1 MTTND
6 HYNLIYG
13 DSHRHKIV
21 YATEYHDR
29 VDLDR
34 DNNKQT
40 VSSLVFP
47 AVTIVAAGMY
57 FWFLVKLSE
66 TL

>member
-1 MTTND
+1 MTTD
-6 HYNLIYG
+6 GYYNLIYG

-21 YATEYHDR
+21 YATEYHDS

-34 DNNKQT
+34 DNNRQ
-40 VSSLVFP
+40 SMSLLFP
-47 AVTIVAAGMY
+47 VVTIVATGMY